1 MLKKKKITIFTIL
14 IMVFNFIVPNAM
26 MIVNAESTN
35 NVLQKI
41 TNIETSIHNI
51 NTLIEEQKSDTL
63 YETDTKTKV
72 SVNYFE
78 TSFNEEVNNF
88 LSIKEEL
95 SEGVRLSEL
104 VVYADDSV
112 ITEKYTKYI
121 NMGNTDTIISITSL
135 EEIKFDYSY
144 LDEYLV
150 SHDEVI
156 TLFTVSELETLINSK
171 YLNDIETTIN
181 SYNITKLD
189 NLKTSYDTI
198 ISTIDNEITVLNS
211 YTNLVKDY
219 EENEL
224 LLNNNPDMLVDNQN
238 IYDLFN
244 NQNLLLENLKDQVN
258 LDNTSSI
265 SSELT
270 TIKENIKSIYDKFVL
285 NNNDFT
291 LLNNEITLLE
301 SEYLDNINKLNTYL
315 TTKGLTI
322 NDIDINNIDSDF
334 INITNEFKKLK
345 DKYDLLVFN
354 IEKYLLRR
362 PSDSTLAS
370 EELELLNSYVT
381 TYDLSN
387 YKNILENIALEIETE
402 DQTDLLLNSVL
413 LSNDTLNSLKKKKL
427 SFYEIKLLDETNYK
441 MLLKDNLMIIDIVK
455 TLDID
460 SLLSNISYDYSFELT
475 SENGIYY
482 ILFKDRDNKDLIKYQ
497 VKLKNDLNDDY
508 KLDDEDLLLLKKL
521 LLTDYEESDLLLND
535 FNNDSILDIKDL
547 TDLDN
552 LLNSVYSTNEEINSN
567 FYVKKTLDNNLV
579 IYEIYLESNGI
590 VNGFTFDINTSSDL
604 KFKEYA
610 TTYDILLDNEL
621 NPTKLVGN
629 GSFENNTLLIKLV
642 YEIDTESNQTT
653 FNLNNGMIVNNNGFV
668 NSNLTNLDI
677 ISRVEEVK
685 QTNNIPSE
693 KEEVVI
699 LDKIEEQEEE
709 KEENKP
715 TVKIDVDDEEE
726 DKISISNVVKVIL
739 VILLGVLII
748 YFLNKQDEK
757 EENKEFLKD
766 DKKGSN

>member
-41 TNIETSIHNI
+41 TNIETSIHSI

-121 NMGNTDTIISITSL
+121 NMGNTDTIIFITSL

-171 YLNDIETTIN
+171 YLNDIEIIIN

-345 DKYDLLVFN
+345 DKYDLLVSN

-362 PSDSTLAS
+362 PSDSTLVS
-370 EELELLNSYVT
+370 EELELLNNYVT
-381 TYDLSN
+381 TYDLSI

-413 LSNDTLNSLKKKKL
+413 LSNDTLNSLKILKL

-460 SLLSNISYDYSFELT
+460 LLLSNISYDYSFELT

-535 FNNDSILDIKDL
+535 FNSDSILDIKDL

-642 YEIDTESNQTT
+642 YEIDIESNQTT

-699 LDKIEEQEEE
+699 LDKIEDKEEE
-709 KEENKP
+709 KENKP
-715 TVKIDVDDEEE
+715 TVKIDASDEE

>member
-41 TNIETSIHNI
+41 TNIETSIHSI

-63 YETDTKTKV
+63 YETDTKTRV

-121 NMGNTDTIISITSL
+121 NMGNTDTIIFITSL

-171 YLNDIETTIN
+171 YLNDIEIIIN
-181 SYNITKLD
+181 SYNITKLED
-189 NLKTSYDTI
+189 LKTSYDTI

-345 DKYDLLVFN
+345 DKYDLLVSN

-362 PSDSTLAS
+362 PSDSTLVS
-370 EELELLNSYVT
+370 EELELLNNYVT
-381 TYDLSN
+381 THDLSN

-413 LSNDTLNSLKKKKL
+413 LSNDTLNSLKILKL

-460 SLLSNISYDYSFELT
+460 LLLSNISYDYSFELT

-535 FNNDSILDIKDL
+535 FNSDSILDIKDL

-642 YEIDTESNQTT
+642 YEIDIESNQTT

-699 LDKIEEQEEE
+699 LDKIEDKEEE
-709 KEENKP
+709 KENKP
-715 TVKIDVDDEEE
+715 TVKIDASDEE

>member
-104 VVYADDSV
+104 VVYANDSV

-144 LDEYLV
+144 FDEYLV

-224 LLNNNPDMLVDNQN
+224 LLNNNPDMLVDSQN

-345 DKYDLLVFN
+345 DKYDLLVSN

-699 LDKIEEQEEE
+699 LDKIEDKEEE

-715 TVKIDVDDEEE
+715 TVKIDVDDEKE

>member
-41 TNIETSIHNI
+41 TNIETSIHSI

-121 NMGNTDTIISITSL
+121 NMGNTDTIIFITSL

-171 YLNDIETTIN
+171 YLNDIEIIIN

-345 DKYDLLVFN
+345 DKYDLLVSN

-362 PSDSTLAS
+362 PSDSTLVS
-370 EELELLNSYVT
+370 EELELLNNYVT

-413 LSNDTLNSLKKKKL
+413 LSNDTLNSLKILKL

-460 SLLSNISYDYSFELT
+460 LLLSNISYDYSFELT

-535 FNNDSILDIKDL
+535 FNSDSILDIKDL

-642 YEIDTESNQTT
+642 YEIDIESNQTT

-699 LDKIEEQEEE
+699 LDKIEDKEEE
-709 KEENKP
+709 KENKP
-715 TVKIDVDDEEE
+715 TVKIDASDEE

>member
-41 TNIETSIHNI
+41 TNIETSIHSI

-121 NMGNTDTIISITSL
+121 NMGNTDTIIFITSL

-171 YLNDIETTIN
+171 YLNDIEIIIN

-345 DKYDLLVFN
+345 DKYDLLVSN

-362 PSDSTLAS
+362 PSDSTLVS
-370 EELELLNSYVT
+370 EELELLNNYVT

-402 DQTDLLLNSVL
+402 DQIDLLLNSVL
-413 LSNDTLNSLKKKKL
+413 LSNDTLNSLKILKL

-441 MLLKDNLMIIDIVK
+441 MLLKDNLMIIDIAK

-460 SLLSNISYDYSFELT
+460 LLLSNISYDYSFELT

-535 FNNDSILDIKDL
+535 FNSDSILDIKDL

-642 YEIDTESNQTT
+642 YEIDIESNQTT

-699 LDKIEEQEEE
+699 LDKIEDKEEE
-709 KEENKP
+709 KENKP
-715 TVKIDVDDEEE
+715 TVKIDASDEE

>member
-41 TNIETSIHNI
+41 TNIETSIHSI
-51 NTLIEEQKSDTL
+51 NALIEEQKSDTL

-121 NMGNTDTIISITSL
+121 NMGNTDTIIFITSL

-171 YLNDIETTIN
+171 YLNDIEIIIN

-345 DKYDLLVFN
+345 DKYDLLVSN

-362 PSDSTLAS
+362 PSDSTLVS
-370 EELELLNSYVT
+370 EELELLNNYVT

-402 DQTDLLLNSVL
+402 DQIDLLLNSVL
-413 LSNDTLNSLKKKKL
+413 LSNDTLNSLKILKL

-460 SLLSNISYDYSFELT
+460 LLLSNISYDYSFELT

-535 FNNDSILDIKDL
+535 FNSDSILDIKDL

-552 LLNSVYSTNEEINSN
+552 LLNSIYSTNEEINSN

-642 YEIDTESNQTT
+642 YEIDIESNQTT

-699 LDKIEEQEEE
+699 LDKIEDKEEE
-709 KEENKP
+709 KENKP
-715 TVKIDVDDEEE
+715 TVKIDASDEE

>member
-41 TNIETSIHNI
+41 TNIETSIHSI

-121 NMGNTDTIISITSL
+121 NMGNTDTIIFITSL

-171 YLNDIETTIN
+171 YLNDIEIIIN

-345 DKYDLLVFN
+345 DKYDLLVSN

-362 PSDSTLAS
+362 PSDSTLVS
-370 EELELLNSYVT
+370 EELELLNNYVT

-402 DQTDLLLNSVL
+402 DQIDLLLNSVL
-413 LSNDTLNSLKKKKL
+413 LSNDTLNSLKILKL

-441 MLLKDNLMIIDIVK
+441 MLLKDNLMIIDIAK

-460 SLLSNISYDYSFELT
+460 LLLSNISYDYSFELT

-535 FNNDSILDIKDL
+535 FNSDSILDIKDL

-552 LLNSVYSTNEEINSN
+552 LLNSIYSTNEEINSN

-642 YEIDTESNQTT
+642 YEIDIESNQTT

-699 LDKIEEQEEE
+699 LDKIEDKEEE
-709 KEENKP
+709 KENKP
-715 TVKIDVDDEEE
+715 TVKIDASDEE

>member
-41 TNIETSIHNI
+41 TNIETSIHSI

-121 NMGNTDTIISITSL
+121 NMGNTDTIIFITSL

-171 YLNDIETTIN
+171 YLNDIEIIIN

-345 DKYDLLVFN
+345 DKYDLLVSN

-362 PSDSTLAS
+362 PSDSTLVS
-370 EELELLNSYVT
+370 EELELLNNYVT

-413 LSNDTLNSLKKKKL
+413 LSNDTLNSLKILKL

-460 SLLSNISYDYSFELT
+460 LLLSNISYDYSFELT

-535 FNNDSILDIKDL
+535 FNSDSILDIKDL
-547 TDLDN
+547 IDLDN

-642 YEIDTESNQTT
+642 YEIDIESNQTT

-699 LDKIEEQEEE
+699 LDKIEDKEEE
-709 KEENKP
+709 KENKP
-715 TVKIDVDDEEE
+715 TVKIDASDEE

>member
-121 NMGNTDTIISITSL
+121 NMGSTDTIISITSL

-144 LDEYLV
+144 FDEYLV

-224 LLNNNPDMLVDNQN
+224 LLNNNPDMLVDSQN

-345 DKYDLLVFN
+345 DKYDLLVSN

-552 LLNSVYSTNEEINSN
+552 LLNNVYSTNEEINSN

-699 LDKIEEQEEE
+699 LDKIEDKEEE

>member
-41 TNIETSIHNI
+41 TNIETSIHSI

-121 NMGNTDTIISITSL
+121 NMGNTDTIIFITSL

-171 YLNDIETTIN
+171 YLNDIEIIIN

-345 DKYDLLVFN
+345 DKYDLLVSN

-362 PSDSTLAS
+362 PSDSTLVS
-370 EELELLNSYVT
+370 EELELLNNYVT
-381 TYDLSN
+381 THDLSN

-413 LSNDTLNSLKKKKL
+413 LSNDTLNSLKILKL

-460 SLLSNISYDYSFELT
+460 LLLSNISYDYSFELT

-535 FNNDSILDIKDL
+535 FNSDSILDIKDL

-642 YEIDTESNQTT
+642 YEIDIESNQTT

-685 QTNNIPSE
+685 QTNNISSE

-699 LDKIEEQEEE
+699 LDKIEDKEEE
-709 KEENKP
+709 KENKP
-715 TVKIDVDDEEE
+715 TVKIDASDEE